1 MDYLPPG
8 YIVQVGNPQ
17 FPRYGIRDGTAQW
30 WAGEERRWSD
40 KSSDAVLFCSEIDA
54 MEERNRC
61 CLGGDVADTFS
72 ATIVVTVHARR
83 WSAKELARHLGRH
96 RKFFI
101 GGPAGKEG
109 ILLEIVCD
117 TLRKVE
123 P

>member
-8 YIVQVGNPQ
+8 RVVKVCD
-17 FPRYGIRDGTAQW
+17 PRWIRWVIKDGLSQY
-30 WAGEERRWSD
+30 WAGEGRWSD
-40 KSSDAVLFCSEIDA
+40 KAADAVLFCREIA
-54 MEERNRC
+54 AVEARNRY
-61 CLGGDVADTFS
+61 CLGGDVAEVYAVT
-72 ATIVVTVHARR
+72 AVVTVHARR
-83 WSAKELARHLGRH
+83 WSAKELARHLRRH
-96 RKFFI
+96 REFFI